1 MNLLQNELET
11 LLTPGTIVAHFKREK
26 YLKEHRLDADFDKN
40 MYLYQVCGLATDVD
54 RTNIHYVV
62 YQAMYGRREVFV
74 RQIDDFLSSADTCGV
89 STPVPRFS
97 VYAEPVEVI
106 NPQIPAPKKHNDEK
120 KLHKKIKNL
129 AAEVKKLREEND
141 QLKKE
146 AANTHALKKSVK
158 NPSISV
164 VPDTVKE
171 AAPISSPID
180 PKTPAELPTLGS
192 TDMHLQSRKHQVTMD
207 TSGVVGKPG
216 KHLKEDGT
224 FVATTDVN
232 HAHPNSGVTDGTC
245 TSAELPIEPHS
256 VKAQEI
262 ADKLC
267 DKVEDTLLKE
277 IPKELLK

>member
-1 MNLLQNELET
+1 MNLLQNELEP
-11 LLTPGTIVAHFKREK
+11 LLTPGTIVAHFKRDA
-26 YLKEHRLDADFDKN
+26 YLKTHRLDADFDKN

-54 RTNIHYVV
+54 HITCHYVV

-74 RQIDDFLSSADTCGV
+74 RAINDFLSPAGTDIDKRH
-89 STPVPRFS
+89 VPRFS
-97 VYAEPVEVI
+97 VYSEPVEVI

-164 VPDTVKE
+164 VTDSSGVVGEQGNHIKEDGTYESTTSHTGKNPSISVVPDTVKE
-171 AAPISSPID
+171 ASPICSTTG
-180 PKTPAELPTLGS
+180 PYPRTIPTLA
-192 TDMHLQSRKHQVTMD
+192 D
-207 TSGVVGKPG
+207 T
-216 KHLKEDGT
+216 
-224 FVATTDVN
+224 
-232 HAHPNSGVTDGTC
+232 
-245 TSAELPIEPHS
+245 PIEPQS
-256 VKAQEI
+256 VEAREI
-262 ADKLC
+262 ADALC
-267 DKVEDTLLKE
+267 DTVCDALYNAASKD

>member
-1 MNLLQNELET
+1 MNLLQNELEP
-11 LLTPGTIVAHFKREK
+11 LLTPGTIVAHFKRDN
-26 YLKEHRLDADFDKN
+26 YLKAHRLDADFDKN

-54 RTNIHYVV
+54 HITCHYVV

-74 RQIDDFLSSADTCGV
+74 RAINDFLSPAGTDIDKRH
-89 STPVPRFS
+89 VPRFS

-146 AANTHALKKSVK
+146 AANNHALKKSVK
-158 NPSISV
+158 NLSISA
-164 VPDTVKE
+164 VPDTVRE
-171 AAPISSPID
+171 AAPLCSTTGSYPRTIPTLAD
-180 PKTPAELPTLGS
+180 APVEPKT
-192 TDMHLQSRKHQVTMD
+192 
-207 TSGVVGKPG
+207 
-216 KHLKEDGT
+216 
-224 FVATTDVN
+224 
-232 HAHPNSGVTDGTC
+232 
-245 TSAELPIEPHS
+245 
-256 VKAQEI
+256 VKAHEI

-267 DKVEDTLLKE
+267 DALEDTVLND

>member
-1 MNLLQNELET
+1 MNLLQNELEP
-11 LLTPGTIVAHFKREK
+11 LLTPGTIVAHFKRDA
-26 YLKEHRLDADFDKN
+26 YLKSHRLDADFDKN

-54 RTNIHYVV
+54 HITCHYVV

-74 RQIDDFLSSADTCGV
+74 RAINDFLSPAGTDIDKRH
-89 STPVPRFS
+89 VPRFS

-171 AAPISSPID
+171 ASPISSPID

-192 TDMHLQSRKHQVTMD
+192 TDMHLQSRKHQASMD
-207 TSGVVGKPG
+207 TSGVAGKPEQ
-216 KHLKEDGT
+216 HLKEDGT

-232 HAHPNSGVTDGTC
+232 HAHSNSGVTDDTC
-245 TSAELPIEPHS
+245 TTAKPPIEPHS

-267 DKVEDTLLKE
+267 GKVEDTLLKV